1 MMAQSVWNPM
11 APRMCALVSRAS
23 VLLVDDN
30 IEDLYYHFDVL
41 LGQGHKVSSCSNYK
55 QGAVLLEMRKYDLVF
70 VGQGSRAF
78 EGKVVLE
85 RANVIPKRVPVIVL
99 AHCSDMDCYLE
110 AMRLGAVDYFQKP
123 VQPAQMRNLV
133 ETCLNLKAEA

>member
-1 MMAQSVWNPM
+1 MGQSTWNP
-11 APRMCALVSRAS
+11 AVPRMCALVSKAS

-41 LGQGHKVSSCSNYK
+41 LGQGHKVSSCCNYG
-55 QGAVLLEMRKYDLVF
+55 QAADLLEIRKYDLAF
-70 VGQGSRAF
+70 VNQGSRAF

-85 RANVIPKRVPVIVL
+85 RANAIPNRVPVIVL
-99 AHCSDMDCYLE
+99 ARCSDMDCYLE

-123 VQPAQMRNLV
+123 VPPALMRNLV
-133 ETCLNLKAEA
+133 ETCLGISALA